1 VTLVNE
7 RDREDIIVVSGIPR
21 SGTSM
26 MMQMVEAAGFPILA
40 DDKRAPD
47 DANQKGYYELEA
59 VKASKRDTS
68 WVAAAPGHAVKV
80 IHALLPHLPTG
91 HRYRVVLMKRD
102 LREVVASQTAMLE
115 AAGQSAGTL
124 PEARL
129 VEIFSTQFKEARRTL
144 DETPCF
150 EWIEVE
156 HADLLRGDD
165 AAVERVAHFLDRP
178 ARTSDM
184 AQVVD
189 QGLYRSR
196 SGRLS
201 K

>member
-1 VTLVNE
+1 VTLVSK

-115 AAGQSAGTL
+115 ATGQSADDL

-129 VEIFSTQFKEARRTL
+129 VEIFSTQLTQTRRTL

-156 HADLLRGDD
+156 YADLLRGDE
-165 AAVERVAHFLDRP
+165 AEILRVANFLGRP
-178 ARTSDM
+178 ARSAGM
-184 AQVVD
+184 GRVID
-189 QGLYRSR
+189 QGLYRAR
-196 SGRLS
+196 TGHSG
-201 K
+201 

>member
-1 VTLVNE
+1 MTLANTQ
-7 RDREDIIVVSGIPR
+7 DQKDIIVVSGIPR

-40 DDKRAPD
+40 DDKRGPD
-47 DANQKGYYELEA
+47 DANQKGYYELES
-59 VKASKRDTS
+59 VKASKRDAS

-80 IHALLPHLPTG
+80 IHALLAHLPTD

-115 AAGQSAGTL
+115 AAGQSTGDL

-129 VEIFSTQFKEARRTL
+129 IEIFSTQLKEARRTL

-150 EWIEVE
+150 KWIEVE
-156 HADLLRGDD
+156 HADLLRGDAD
-165 AAVERVAHFLDRP
+165 AIERVASFLNRP
-178 ARTSDM
+178 TRASDM

-189 QGLYRSR
+189 QGLYRAR
-196 SGRLS
+196 SS
-201 K
+201 Q